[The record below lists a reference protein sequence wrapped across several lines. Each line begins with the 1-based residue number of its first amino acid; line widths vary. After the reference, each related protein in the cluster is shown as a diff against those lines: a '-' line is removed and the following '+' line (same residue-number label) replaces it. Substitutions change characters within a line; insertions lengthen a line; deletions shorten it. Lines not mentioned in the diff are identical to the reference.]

1 MNQLTRARSVVEME
15 IEELRGVLS
24 RLDEN
29 FNKAVDLMSRA
40 LDRGNKIVIAG
51 VGKSGNVGA
60 KIVATLNST
69 GTPTVMLDS
78 LNALHG
84 DRPGRRRLHRQ
95 VLLRGNHGTPDPP
108 SLHQAL

>member
-1 MNQLTRARSVVEME
+1 MNHLTRARSVFEME

-69 GTPTVMLDS
+69 GTPTERP
-78 LNALHG
+78 ARGPGH
-84 DRPGRRRLHRQ
+84 RPGRRRLHRH